1 MYIYIYTYNMYI
13 YIYIAIAQPRLIPYF
28 IIKGSTSEELLQKP
42 DASRCEKIGNP
53 WSGIQIG
60 SFPTISHMFL
70 CSTHSCKFPGNG
82 SISCVYIYIYRYRHQ
97 CIMCIY
103 IYIDSIYMYILY
115 IYICITQYTYNCRQ
129 TRTNSNMN
137 TTSFI
142 CKRRLLQGRLASL
155 VPNHCWNATCNII
168 PFGHRLVSGVTTH
181 RHNEARQGDSLTWDD
196 PPDSRESVVLG
207 CLSVEGQDSCSLPHS
222 AEKNPSWFQDSFR
235 QLPTIPMIKSWS
247 FY

>member
-1 MYIYIYTYNMYI
+1 
-13 YIYIAIAQPRLIPYF
+13 
-28 IIKGSTSEELLQKP
+28 
-42 DASRCEKIGNP
+42 
-53 WSGIQIG
+53 
-60 SFPTISHMFL
+60 MFL
-70 CSTHSCKFPGNG
+70 CSTHSCKFPVNG
-82 SISCVYIYIYRYRHQ
+82 SIYRVYIQYIYIYRHQ
-97 CIMCIY
+97 CRMY
-103 IYIDSIYMYILY
+103 IYICSTYMYY

-155 VPNHCWNATCNII
+155 VPNHCRNATCNII

-207 CLSVEGQDSCSLPHS
+207 CLSVEGQDSCSLPRS